1 MSAQLFTQLDLV
13 GLLRSD
19 FSKPK
24 KDPRPIGRIL
34 LDMGAITQFG
44 LDHALRLQRGMDA
57 KLGEILVNE
66 DLIEPEDLTA
76 ALKEQFGLATAE
88 LDKIPPDAKTASLL
102 AADIALEHGVVPW
115 LRFGALLLVA
125 TPDPSRFQN
134 LIAAQPNSSVQLVPV
149 LASAEAI
156 TRAQHALYG
165 PALVWR
171 AERQVMANLSCRS
184 FAGHTLR
191 RMLLAAF
198 LLNSLIA
205 LSILAPT
212 ATWLTLSWIALG
224 TLVASIT
231 LKSAATL
238 AQLFGER
245 TRATAERSA
254 EVTPLRLPRVSVMVP
269 LLHEREIAAALVRRL
284 SRLTYPKG
292 LLDIV
297 LVLEADDHITKDT
310 LRHTQLPDF
319 IRMIEV
325 PAGSGLRTKPRA
337 LNYALNFCKGQ
348 IIGIWDA
355 EDAPEPDQITKVVH
369 RFYAAPRDVVCL
381 QGRLDYY
388 NPKANWLARCFT
400 IEYATWWRLILPG
413 LARMGCVVPLGG
425 TSLFFRRKELEELGG
440 WDSHNVT
447 EDADLGVRLARAG
460 YKTELIDTTTWEEAN
475 CRAWPWVRQRS
486 RWLKG
491 FAITWAVHMRK
502 PVRLWRDLG
511 TFRFVALQVFFVA
524 ALSQFMFAPVF
535 WSFWLILLGMGHPF
549 GTYAGLAGVVAILL
563 TCEAIQLAIHVLAV
577 RREGHRFLIPWTPSM
592 IVYFTLGCVA
602 VYKALWEVIT
612 QPFYWD
618 KTQHG
623 VSKH

>member
-191 RMLLAAF
+191 RLLLAAF

-231 LKSAATL
+231 LKTAATL

-245 TRATAERSA
+245 TRATPERSA

-269 LLHEREIAAALVRRL
+269 LLHEREIAAALV
-284 SRLTYPKG
+284 
-292 LLDIV
+292 
-297 LVLEADDHITKDT
+297 
-310 LRHTQLPDF
+310 
-319 IRMIEV
+319 
-325 PAGSGLRTKPRA
+325 
-337 LNYALNFCKGQ
+337 
-348 IIGIWDA
+348 
-355 EDAPEPDQITKVVH
+355 
-369 RFYAAPRDVVCL
+369 
-381 QGRLDYY
+381 
-388 NPKANWLARCFT
+388 
-400 IEYATWWRLILPG
+400 
-413 LARMGCVVPLGG
+413 
-425 TSLFFRRKELEELGG
+425 
-440 WDSHNVT
+440 
-447 EDADLGVRLARAG
+447 
-460 YKTELIDTTTWEEAN
+460 
-475 CRAWPWVRQRS
+475 
-486 RWLKG
+486 
-491 FAITWAVHMRK
+491 
-502 PVRLWRDLG
+502 
-511 TFRFVALQVFFVA
+511 
-524 ALSQFMFAPVF
+524 
-535 WSFWLILLGMGHPF
+535 
-549 GTYAGLAGVVAILL
+549 
-563 TCEAIQLAIHVLAV
+563 
-577 RREGHRFLIPWTPSM
+577 
-592 IVYFTLGCVA
+592 
-602 VYKALWEVIT
+602 
-612 QPFYWD
+612 
-618 KTQHG
+618 
-623 VSKH
+623 